1 MHIAAPTLSYIH
13 NVGYLVYYTV
23 QYFVYYT
30 VLDKCGQP
38 ERQTSKSRSSRG
50 ERGTQTDIL
59 VQRKRHDFT
68 ATNCSHI
75 LLARNLVFPL
85 CPVYTRLPFSLISL
99 SFSHSLHALC
109 PLRPTENFPCTEREC
124 WSSDKCN
131 RGGTVF
137 KQVLFSPVML
147 AWFITALVYWRN
159 FGRCHETRTQNGL
172 SKN

>member
-1 MHIAAPTLSYIH
+1 MDAHSRTYIVLH
-13 NVGYLVYYTV
+13 TQVGYLVYYP
-23 QYFVYYT
+23 

-75 LLARNLVFPL
+75 LLARHLVFPL

-147 AWFITALVYWRN
+147 VWFITALVYWRN
-159 FGRCHETRTQNGL
+159 FGRCHVTRTQNGL